1 MTSNNILF
9 VIIMNEKKII
19 NYNEFSIDENELTDS
34 LIKMKLLYDHATFN
48 LHKFQVEELIKDYEQ
63 LKNLREDIQVKY
75 FSIYEKLS
83 EEGLIEGDLDKI
95 NWGLNR
101 EKENEVWNSEL
112 KLISDMK
119 TDFDMAISMI
129 ESGEAEAIINK

>member
-19 NYNEFSIDENELTDS
+19 NYNEFSIDENELTGS

-119 TDFDMAISMI
+119 IDFDMAISMI

>member
-1 MTSNNILF
+1 
-9 VIIMNEKKII
+9 MNEKKII

-34 LIKMKLLYDHATFN
+34 LIKMKLLYDYATFN

-95 NWGLNR
+95 NWGINR

-112 KLISDMK
+112 KLINDMK

-129 ESGEAEAIINK
+129 ENGEAEAIINK